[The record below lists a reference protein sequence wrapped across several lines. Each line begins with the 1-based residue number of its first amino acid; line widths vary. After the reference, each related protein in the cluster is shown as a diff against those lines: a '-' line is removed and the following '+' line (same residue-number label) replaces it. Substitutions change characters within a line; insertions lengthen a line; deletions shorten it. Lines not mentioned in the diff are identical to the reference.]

1 MGEDVH
7 IRVSEMSIPPKE
19 PLPSLPPKVLLYA
32 EVKDVTKIR
41 AALQKRNLL
50 GDAPVEV
57 VTVVGGKEQNV
68 PLGLCVDPSKVNELS
83 TIEGVRSDCV
93 LTKGIMQFPFLMVRT
108 PCTLCGPFDMK
119 E

>member
-1 MGEDVH
+1 MLTKLGTINLVVYGNQRMGEVAEVATEGAVVEVKGRVIKMGEDVQ

-68 PLGLCVDPSKVNELS
+68 PLGLCVRTL
-83 TIEGVRSDCV
+83 VR
-93 LTKGIMQFPFLMVRT
+93 
-108 PCTLCGPFDMK
+108 
-119 E
+119 